1 MSFHVI
7 LTRHVARMFRIE
19 LTPPII
25 FRPTKKLSSQGL
37 DHTNT
42 CSPTSYSV
50 SHSRSPY
57 MNLYGSPHLFH
68 SNIWSGICLWPRQLA
83 LYGVCQEQQR
93 TFSSAITPGRISF
106 RDGISLGLGTIWPL
120 VCVQD
125 SVYIDADICIG
136 DVWWLNEADAT
147 SQHLAYINSANNAI
161 IKVDNTSDVPFNQKR
176 NTVRAF
182 CSYPEIWAERD
193 I

>member
-1 MSFHVI
+1 
-7 LTRHVARMFRIE
+7 
-19 LTPPII
+19 
-25 FRPTKKLSSQGL
+25 
-37 DHTNT
+37 
-42 CSPTSYSV
+42 
-50 SHSRSPY
+50 
-57 MNLYGSPHLFH
+57 
-68 SNIWSGICLWPRQLA
+68 
-83 LYGVCQEQQR
+83 
-93 TFSSAITPGRISF
+93 
-106 RDGISLGLGTIWPL
+106 